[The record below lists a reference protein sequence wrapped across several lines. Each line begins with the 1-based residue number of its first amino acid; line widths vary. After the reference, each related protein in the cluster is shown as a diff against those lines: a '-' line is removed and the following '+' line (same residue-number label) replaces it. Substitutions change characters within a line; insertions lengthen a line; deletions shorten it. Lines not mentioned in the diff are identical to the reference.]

1 MPISATVPW
10 AEMIRILGVEMAIEL
25 ETPRVLLR
33 AWQVSDVEPW
43 IALNSDSEN
52 MRYFPR
58 TYTPDESKAS
68 FQRLR
73 DLLNEHSFGLWAA
86 QEKSSGDFMGFV
98 GLAHQDL
105 PGVSF
110 MPCHEIGW
118 RLDKKYWG
126 KGYATEAAKSV
137 LDYGVK
143 DLSLPIIYSYTALQN
158 LPSINV
164 MRKIGLRERSELTF
178 EHPKIP
184 DGNPVKSHLVY
195 ST

>member
-1 MPISATVPW
+1 
-10 AEMIRILGVEMAIEL
+10 MAIEL

-33 AWQVSDVEPW
+33 SWQDSDKEPW
-43 IALNSDSEN
+43 IALNADSEN
-52 MRYFPR
+52 LRYFPR
-58 TYTPDESKAS
+58 TYTSEESQAS
-68 FQRLR
+68 FQRFR
-73 DLLNEHSFGLWAA
+73 ELLDTNPFGLWAA
-86 QEKSSGDFMGFV
+86 EEKTSGEFMGFV
-98 GLAHQDL
+98 GLARQEL

-126 KGYATEAAKSV
+126 KGYATEAATTV
-137 LDYGVK
+137 LEFGLK
-143 DLSLPIIYSYTALQN
+143 DLALPIIYSYTAVQN

-164 MRKIGLRERSELTF
+164 MRKIGLQERPELTF

-184 DGNPVKSHLVY
+184 DGNPVKTHLVY

>member
-1 MPISATVPW
+1 M
-10 AEMIRILGVEMAIEL
+10 RGVAMAIEL
-25 ETPRVLLR
+25 DTPRVLLC
-33 AWQVSDVEPW
+33 AWEDSDLEPW
-43 IALNSDSEN
+43 ISLNADSEN
-52 MRYFPR
+52 LRYFPR
-58 TYTPDESKAS
+58 TYTPEESLAS
-68 FQRLR
+68 FARLR
-73 DLLNEHSFGLWAA
+73 DLLNENPFGLWAA
-86 QEKSSGDFMGFV
+86 EEKSSGEFMGFV
-98 GLAHQDL
+98 GLAKQAL

-126 KGYATEAAKSV
+126 KGYATEAAKAA
-137 LDYGVK
+137 LGFG
-143 DLSLPIIYSYTALQN
+143 LNELALPIIYSYTAHQN

-184 DGNPVKSHLVY
+184 DGNPVKTHLVY